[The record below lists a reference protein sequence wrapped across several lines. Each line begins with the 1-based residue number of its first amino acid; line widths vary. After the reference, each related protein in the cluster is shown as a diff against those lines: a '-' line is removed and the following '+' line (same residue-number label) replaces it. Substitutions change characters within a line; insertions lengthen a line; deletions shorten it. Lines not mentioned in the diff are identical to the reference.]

1 MTVWIVQSGEP
12 LPIDPDHPRPM
23 RAINLAG
30 ELVERSID
38 VVLWSANFCHQT
50 KKHRYSKGQ
59 TLKVSNHLQVKLID
73 SPGYKKNASLQRI
86 IDHIIL
92 GRNLQYA
99 MLREQSLPDL
109 VFVGFPPIETS
120 FVSIDYCLRNK
131 IPSLLDVKDQWPDIF
146 IEQFPDSLRTLAYLI
161 FYPLAKKARFCMRS
175 ATGICSITQEFLN
188 WTLQKIPRDRSPFD
202 IIASLSP
209 PEPSTSKQENQDADE
224 WWNKNAV
231 LGDEKYRICF
241 AGNLGEFIELGP
253 LIRIA
258 EREVILGKPFE
269 IIICGG
275 GDHFKK
281 WQIKASKNKNIK
293 FFGRVN
299 FSRLQSLYR
308 RSTVLIAP
316 IRRTKDYEASIPNKI
331 LEGVRYQL
339 PVVTT
344 LRGPT
349 QKLLESSGLGC
360 IYDPANEDSLWT
372 ALKTA
377 IYLKKKTISNP
388 GKTHPNLPNDLQGR
402 EVYKKLSNH
411 ILNTIEHSGL
421 QYLA

>member
-1 MTVWIVQSGEP
+1 MTVWIVQTGEP
-12 LPIDPDHPRPM
+12 LPIDSDNPRPM

-30 ELVERSID
+30 ELVERGID

-50 KKHRYSKGQ
+50 KKHRYPNAKSI
-59 TLKVSNHLQVKLID
+59 KVSEHLEVRLIN
-73 SPGYKKNASLQRI
+73 SPGYTKNVSFKRLF
-86 IDHIIL
+86 DHAIL
-92 GRNLQYA
+92 GRNLRYA
-99 MLREQSLPDL
+99 MSREQTPPDV

-209 PEPSTSKQENQDADE
+209 PEPSTSKKENQDADE

-241 AGNLGEFIELGP
+241 AGNLGEFIELEP

-275 GDHFKK
+275 GDHLKK
-281 WQIKASKNKNIK
+281 WQTRASRIKNVK

-299 FSRLQSLYR
+299 FPKIQSLYR
-308 RSTVLIAP
+308 RSSIFIAP

-331 LEGVRYQL
+331 LEGVRYHL

-360 IYDPANEDSLWT
+360 LYDPANDESLWD

-377 IYLKKKTISNP
+377 ICLKEEMISTP
-388 GKTHPNLPNDLQGR
+388 SKIQLNLPNGVLGKT
-402 EVYKKLSNH
+402 VYTELANH
-411 ILNTIEHSGL
+411 ILNGLYHSRL
-421 QYLA
+421 PHLA